1 MNRTFFK
8 RFAFLTCLF
17 LIFTAGY
24 AQDFSTPGSYMSYMG
39 DKMQNV
45 NQSYMNYLSALSHGK
60 SARKVEK
67 LRTKVADLIFST
79 RGEINSMPP
88 LKGDRTLKDAT
99 AAYLKTCYIVFN
111 EDYAKIVNME
121 EIAEQSYDAMEA
133 YILAQQKAGEK
144 LQEAIDKRTLVLREF
159 AQKFN
164 VQITDQKD
172 ELDLKMEKAAKVNDY
187 YNKLYLIFFKS
198 NKQEAYLTQAI
209 NAADVNSMEQNR
221 NALLNYATAGLEELK
236 GIGAFESDAS
246 LVTACRRILNFYK
259 EMAEKKMEPFSNYVL
274 AEDNFKK
281 VKKSYEQKHQKTQA
295 DTDNYNKAIKEIN
308 KAGDAYNK
316 ANNAINKERAEMMDL
331 WNSTVKRF
339 MDLHTPYAK

>member
-1 MNRTFFK
+1 MKLTAFK
-8 RFAFLTCLF
+8 RSILFAFLF
-17 LIFTAGY
+17 LIFNGSH
-24 AQDFSTPGSYMSYMG
+24 AQDFSSPGSYMSYMS

-45 NQSYMNYLSALSHGK
+45 NQSYMNYLSAVSHGK

-67 LRTKVADLIFST
+67 LRTKVADLIYNT

-88 LKGDRTLKDAT
+88 LKGDRSLKDAT

-144 LQEAIDKRTLVLREF
+144 LQEAIDKRNVIFREF

-164 VQITDQKD
+164 VRITDEKD
-172 ELDLKMEKAAKVNDY
+172 ELDRKMEKSDKINDY

-198 NKQEAYLTQAI
+198 SKQEAYLTQAI
-209 NAADVNSMEQNR
+209 NAGDVNGMEQNR
-221 NALLNYATAGLEELK
+221 NALLSYATAGLEELK
-236 GIGAFESDAS
+236 DIGTFESDAS
-246 LVTACRRILNFYK
+246 LVTACRRVLNFYR
-259 EMAEKKMEPFSNYVL
+259 ELAEKKMEPFSNYVL

-281 VKKSYEQKHQKTQA
+281 IKKSFDQKSQKSQA
-295 DTDNYNKAIKEIN
+295 DIDTYNKAIKEIN
-308 KAGDAYNK
+308 KAGDGYNK
-316 ANNAINKERAEMMDL
+316 ANNEINKERAEMMEL

-339 MDLHTPYAK
+339 MDYHMPYAK

>member
-1 MNRTFFK
+1 MNRTVFK
-8 RFAFLTCLF
+8 RFAFLSCLS

-24 AQDFSTPGSYMSYMG
+24 AQDFSTPGSYMSYMS

-67 LRTKVADLIFST
+67 LRTKVADLIFTT

-144 LQEAIDKRTLVLREF
+144 LEEAIDKRNLVLREF
-159 AQKFN
+159 AQKFY

-172 ELDLKMEKAAKVNDY
+172 ELDMKMEKAAKVNDY

-209 NAADVNSMEQNR
+209 NAGDVNGMEQNR

-236 GIGAFESDAS
+236 GIDAFESDAS
-246 LVTACRRILNFYK
+246 MVTACRRILNFYK

-274 AEDNFKK
+274 AEDNFRKI
-281 VKKSYEQKHQKTQA
+281 KKSYEQKSQKTQA
-295 DTDNYNKAIKEIN
+295 DTDSYNKAIKEIN

-331 WNSTVKRF
+331 WNGTVKRF